1 MTKTESLQIDIN
13 NFQSQNFEL
22 SLKNKKL
29 IEENKSLTTIVDQ
42 YELDRKNLVEKYNSM
57 NDETQ
62 KVIIIKILGIRC

>member
-1 MTKTESLQIDIN
+1 MTKTESLQIEIN

-57 NDETQ
+57 NDEAQ
-62 KVIIIKILGIRC
+62 KVMNN

>member
-1 MTKTESLQIDIN
+1 MTKTESLQIEIN

-42 YELDRKNLVEKYNSM
+42 YELDRKNLVEKYNAM
-57 NDETQ
+57 NDEAQ
-62 KVIIIKILGIRC
+62 KVMNN